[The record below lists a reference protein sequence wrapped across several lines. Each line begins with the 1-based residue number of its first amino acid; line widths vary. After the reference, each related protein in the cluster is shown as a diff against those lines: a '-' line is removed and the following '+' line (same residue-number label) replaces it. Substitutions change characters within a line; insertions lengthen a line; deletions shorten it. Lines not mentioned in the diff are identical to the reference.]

1 MVGRS
6 AISFNWGDGCYDL
19 SRGVTGLERAAQP
32 QCICTNTSSNFSGST
47 DLCTLM
53 LLPLVACDNEKFPC
67 SHSHSDSCY
76 TLSLLFLL
84 LVKEEDRRAFE
95 KARDAAV
102 AEAGEW
108 CEGEIE
114 AVRHMLSKQLE
125 SSQQEVQRW

>member
-1 MVGRS
+1 M
-6 AISFNWGDGCYDL
+6 
-19 SRGVTGLERAAQP
+19 TGLERAAQP
-32 QCICTNTSSNFSGST
+32 QCICRNASSNLSGST

-53 LLPLVACDNEKFPC
+53 LLPLVACDKERFLF
-67 SHSHSDSCY
+67 SDSDSDSCY
-76 TLSLLFLL
+76 TLSLLLL
-84 LVKEEDRRAFE
+84 LMKEEDRRAFE

-114 AVRHMLSKQLE
+114 AVRHVLSKQLE